1 MGPRNPSAGEA
12 LLQKLR
18 SHEGDLGSQY
28 HVTRRVQTAGIDPSE
43 QGRDLLR
50 AIVAAVIT
58 STIICCVEGGE
69 STPSKAVFGRP
80 VITAAAAICTHA

>member
-1 MGPRNPSAGEA
+1 MHYSVGSRRGEWLGPWNPSAGEA

-43 QGRDLLR
+43 QGGDLLR
-50 AIVAAVIT
+50 RL
-58 STIICCVEGGE
+58 S
-69 STPSKAVFGRP
+69 RR
-80 VITAAAAICTHA
+80 